1 MTISK
6 KNNGFTLIELIMVI
20 VITGVIA
27 IVAIPRFSG
36 RQTFEARGFYDQT
49 LSMLRY
55 AQKIAIA
62 QHTPTFV
69 NVNGANGLICLTYLS
84 DINCTNSDVNQ
95 VVRGPADQKAFSKVT
110 PNGITIGSTNS
121 SFSFSALGKPSP
133 DATVQ
138 LSIIGDGMTRVI
150 TVERETGYVH

>member
-6 KNNGFTLIELIMVI
+6 NSNGFTLIELVMVI

-27 IVAIPRFSG
+27 VVAIPRFSG
-36 RQTFEARGFYDQT
+36 RQTFQARGFYDQT

-69 NVNGANGLICLTYLS
+69 NVSSVNGTICLTYLS
-84 DINCTNSDVNQ
+84 DINCINSDAKQ
-95 VVRGPADQKAFSKVT
+95 VVLGPSDQQKFSKVT
-110 PNGITIGSTNS
+110 PNGITIESTNS
-121 SFSFSALGKPSP
+121 SFFFSALGKPSP

-138 LSIIGDGMTRVI
+138 LSIVGDGMKRII